1 MTPYQTIIRASRPWW
16 SIECR
21 ELLEYQEK
29 TKKKLIES
37 LKIGAKEM
45 LETEIPF
52 EPEALMI
59 TLNIPDPEWE
69 ITESSV

>member
-16 SIECR
+16 YIECR
-21 ELLEYQEK
+21 EHLEYQEK